1 LFAKWSRE
9 TSYFI
14 PHLFQ
19 PISTS
24 DDILANSSK
33 ALGATLSALSQRL
46 MLLSGQ
52 AILDPVAISQTA
64 DAIAK
69 AGQAL
74 AVIKT
79 LRHNQE

>member
-1 LFAKWSRE
+1 LFAKRSRE

-24 DDILANSSK
+24 DDILANSSQ
-33 ALGATLSALSQRL
+33 ALEATLGALSQRL
-46 MLLSGQ
+46 MVLSGQ
-52 AILDPVAISQTA
+52 VILDAVTISQTA

>member
-1 LFAKWSRE
+1 
-9 TSYFI
+9 
-14 PHLFQ
+14 
-19 PISTS
+19 
-24 DDILANSSK
+24 
-33 ALGATLSALSQRL
+33 
-46 MLLSGQ
+46 MVLSGQ
-52 AILDPVAISQTA
+52 VILDTVTISQTA